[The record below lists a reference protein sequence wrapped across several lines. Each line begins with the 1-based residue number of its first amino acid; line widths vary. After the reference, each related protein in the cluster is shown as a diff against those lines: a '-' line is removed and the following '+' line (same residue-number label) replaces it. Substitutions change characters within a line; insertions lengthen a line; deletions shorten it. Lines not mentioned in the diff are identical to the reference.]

1 MTEKLILWQKKW
13 ETGVKDIDIQHKH
26 FIGLINRAYAFNEG
40 EKSKQVLADILTE
53 LVEYARIHFS
63 TEEGYFENTDYPDT
77 DEHILKHQELLG
89 KVLNFTKRFE
99 AKEDFSKLVL
109 DFLKFLRDWLEN
121 HLVKVDHKYISWFK
135 SHGVK

>member
-1 MTEKLILWQKKW
+1 M
-13 ETGVKDIDIQHKH
+13 
-26 FIGLINRAYAFNEG
+26 
-40 EKSKQVLADILTE
+40 TE